1 MTKTKEPNPPF
12 PVEIIDVVPTEVA
25 NPFTKQKATLQ
36 PTAIAV
42 YDCIKG
48 AEMLEDF
55 DIVEKGL
62 DWFRELSKRIYGV
75 IRLMTNIKAI
85 GISFLDGMLF
95 GAYTVGPVMV
105 FLWAIGFISINI

>member
-62 DWFRELSKRIYGV
+62 DWFREHYPKEYMVLLDYDKYKSNRNIIFRWNV
-75 IRLMTNIKAI
+75 IWSLHRRT
-85 GISFLDGMLF
+85 SDGLF
-95 GAYTVGPVMV
+95 MGNR
-105 FLWAIGFISINI
+105 FHLN